1 MADTYHEYDY
11 LPEEKQRRRALKKR
25 RRWPFVLLGFFI
37 GFITLPA
44 LIALTVLLIV
54 NRPVE
59 KTVNTIDKVTNAG
72 LYETLFGD
80 DEKAGILNE
89 SYGDMSLSEAFK
101 DIKSIAGKGSSLT
114 FEDLAAISPKVE
126 ESIDKLIETAKEK
139 SIILEKT
146 EVMTTP
152 LNQFS
157 ELLMDEVQEIE
168 IGEVLLSVKSE
179 IFDDPDTGAILKNL
193 FFGKEGVNYETVDGK
208 PVMLPVSYVYD
219 GENDTFVCVDETS
232 YTKNGDVWTTENST
246 NYIGRNGEVLA
257 LYSADGGV
265 VYQLRADAASA
276 PASKYTAVI
285 VNAEGLIETVKQ
297 SSLTL
302 GAFMGEDSNFMD
314 VLGKLELGSLL
325 GIRTKAD
332 VETSDAM
339 LVALAVGTYGTDFTY
354 DANDNIIP
362 VGDKTF
368 PTLGD
373 LMNNPGDLLNNI
385 QLGAMLGIKT
395 KADVDTSDAMLV
407 ALAFG
412 TEGTDF
418 TYDANDNI
426 IPVGDKT
433 FPTLGDLMNN
443 PGDLLNNIQLGSLL
457 GITTKADA
465 EANDPLLITIAYGTY
480 GVDFEYDGDGD
491 DSKIIAKAGGKPFT
505 TVAMLMDSAQTEEI
519 FKAIPLSSIF
529 NVDIFDENADP
540 LIISLVY
547 GTEGTHYVI
556 RTDGSGQKYIEWQ
569 IKDAGTGETYR
580 ERTFGDLRNGDMAD
594 IVKDLKLSSIF
605 DVAEDETG
613 LIATLVRKDWTINDL
628 TEENIQSLTL
638 REVLPGAIGTGEG
651 DFFAALQDT
660 PLKDLNAEYIKNNL
674 TIGQALG
681 ITEEN
686 KDTYGMLYTFK
697 DTYIGE
703 FNESLLKS
711 TLKIKD
717 VVDIN
722 HPLLEALQDKT
733 LEKIDEN
740 VINNL
745 TLGTAIGVTSTE
757 DPILGKVID
766 LTLGDLN
773 NSGVLQNRINE
784 LQLGQ
789 LITLPETGV
798 LGEMRNWTI
807 GEINE
812 EKVNGIKLSS
822 LFTVADG
829 DTGLLATLVHKTDS
843 EGNPWTLAHLTTD
856 NINTL
861 TIGEVLGAEVESNF
875 YLKHLQT
882 STLGSLSTDI
892 QNLTVVQLFAD
903 SVYDESHNVKG
914 TWKYLLT
921 DPTGTIAPEEYK
933 VTDMSALM
941 NNMTANIQ
949 TATLRELKNDGL
961 ASNVSDTT
969 LNAQL
974 VCRILTVSYLD
985 DLKTVLGDDTLT
997 DADDNGYIDGMTMVD
1012 LTMLQLSDYLAW
1024 FLGKIGA

>member
-126 ESIDKLIETAKEK
+126 ESIDKLIETAAEK

-219 GENDTFVCVDETS
+219 GENDTFVCVDETV
-232 YTKNGDVWTTENST
+232 YTKNGEKWTTENST
-246 NYIGRNGEVLA
+246 NYIKRNGEVLA
-257 LYSADGGV
+257 LYSADGGE

-314 VLGKLELGSLL
+314 VLGKLELGTLL
-325 GIRTKAD
+325 GIR
-332 VETSDAM
+332 
-339 LVALAVGTYGTDFTY
+339 
-354 DANDNIIP
+354 
-362 VGDKTF
+362 
-368 PTLGD
+368 
-373 LMNNPGDLLNNI
+373 
-385 QLGAMLGIKT
+385 T

-418 TYDANDNI
+418 TYDEKDNI
-426 IPVGDKT
+426 IPVDDKT

-594 IVKDLKLSSIF
+594 IVKDLKLSS
-605 DVAEDETG
+605 
-613 LIATLVRKDWTINDL
+613 
-628 TEENIQSLTL
+628 
-638 REVLPGAIGTGEG
+638 
-651 DFFAALQDT
+651 
-660 PLKDLNAEYIKNNL
+660 
-674 TIGQALG
+674 
-681 ITEEN
+681 
-686 KDTYGMLYTFK
+686 
-697 DTYIGE
+697 
-703 FNESLLKS
+703 
-711 TLKIKD
+711 
-717 VVDIN
+717 
-722 HPLLEALQDKT
+722 
-733 LEKIDEN
+733 
-740 VINNL
+740 
-745 TLGTAIGVTSTE
+745 
-757 DPILGKVID
+757 
-766 LTLGDLN
+766 
-773 NSGVLQNRINE
+773 
-784 LQLGQ
+784 
-789 LITLPETGV
+789 
-798 LGEMRNWTI
+798 
-807 GEINE
+807 
-812 EKVNGIKLSS
+812 

-856 NINTL
+856 NINAL

-941 NNMTANIQ
+941 NNMTTNIQ

-961 ASNVSDTT
+961 ASNVSYTT

-974 VCRILTVSYLD
+974 VCRILNVSYLD

-997 DADDNGYIDGMTMVD
+997 DADDNGYIDGMTMGD